1 MSELSWNEKQ
11 IKLIYIDREREKERK
26 REREREGARERE
38 RERESLALLTITVG
52 QSIIGNLVIKLN
64 SLAWV
69 CHYFTEKRQTIVLH
83 FCHKTQHWNIVKLW
97 QGSFRDG
104 VWGGGLKLSKT
115 H

>member
-11 IKLIYIDREREKERK
+11 IKLIYIYREREKER
-26 REREREGARERE
+26 ERERDRETE
-38 RERESLALLTITVG
+38 RLALLTITVG
-52 QSIIGNLVIKLN
+52 QSIRGNLVIKLN

>member
-11 IKLIYIDREREKERK
+11 IKLIYIYREREKERE
-26 REREREGARERE
+26 RERERGSERERE
-38 RERESLALLTITVG
+38 RERERLALLTITVG
-52 QSIIGNLVIKLN
+52 QSIRGNLVIKLN